1 VRLVVSLALATIGC
15 NPIFGLDP
23 LTGRTDADLT
33 DADPIDGDL
42 ADADPT
48 DADPTDAVPT
58 DAVPTCSPVNGTNP
72 GGARAMS
79 AVGWTLEPQA
89 AVQLGANRAIA
100 GVARGGAALDGLI
113 IRRAGAF
120 TNDAWLIGGTGG
132 DLLVGAASDATT
144 MLAVGTSRTGLMASE
159 PDRALLVVR
168 ADDRRAAGVPAR
180 PLQRQPERDRGRRVA
195 GRLGRGRP
203 PARDRRGAP

>member
-1 VRLVVSLALATIGC
+1 
-15 NPIFGLDP
+15 
-23 LTGRTDADLT
+23 
-33 DADPIDGDL
+33 
-42 ADADPT
+42 
-48 DADPTDAVPT
+48 
-58 DAVPTCSPVNGTNP
+58 VNGTNP

-159 PDRALLVVR
+159 PDRALLSFVPTTGAPLAYQLAHASDNLSATAV
-168 ADDRRAAGVPAR
+168 AASPVGWV
-180 PLQRQPERDRGRRVA
+180 VA
-195 GRLGRGRP
+195 GRLRGDPRGSPDRGGVDWTDRPRRVAHARGRP
-203 PARDRRGAP
+203 HPRRQP